1 MQYSRREM
9 LKRCGCGFGYLAFSS
24 IFAAIARDALAAK
37 SPLAMRDPHFTPKA
51 KRVIFLFMHGG
62 PSHVDTFDPKPALA
76 RDEGKK
82 LPTGFIKGFLDPN
95 ANLLASPFTFNK
107 HGQSGLAISEIFPE
121 IGKCADDLCLLRSM
135 HTNGQDHTQAVLK
148 LHTGSENQVRPSV
161 GSWIL
166 YGLGT
171 ENQNVPGFVTLGPSA
186 MTGGA
191 QNFGSAFLPAVYQG
205 TSIGR
210 QAQNGGLT
218 DAQIRHIKGALPL
231 DLQRQQLDFVQTLN
245 REHLERAVVDDQL
258 EGVIESYELAFR
270 MQTEAPELTDLS
282 KESADTRE
290 MYGVDQTPTD
300 AFARQCLLARRF
312 AEKGVRFI
320 QVNHAFKWDSH
331 QNLKDEHSRNAR
343 EVDQPIAALL
353 RDLKSRGMLKD
364 TLVIWGGEFGRT
376 PTGQRVGNGGEFGR
390 DHNPHGFTVWL
401 AGGGVKGG
409 LSYGET
415 DEYGFQA
422 VKDKVH
428 MHDLHATVL
437 HLLGLDHE
445 KLTFRHAGRD
455 FRLTDVH
462 GNVVKAILS

>member
-1 MQYSRREM
+1 MKHSRREM
-9 LKRCGCGFGYLAFSS
+9 LKRCGCGFGYMAFTSM
-24 IFAAIARDALAAK
+24 FAAIARSALAAN
-37 SPLAMRDPHFTPKA
+37 PLSVRDPHFSPRA

-62 PSHVDTFDPKPALA
+62 PSHIDTFDYKPALA
-76 RDEGKK
+76 RDEGKTV
-82 LPTGFIKGFLDPN
+82 PAGFIKAPFDTS
-95 ANLLASPFTFNK
+95 AKLLPSPFGFNK
-107 HGQSGLAISEIFPE
+107 QGQSGLEISEIFPE
-121 IGKCADDLCLLRSM
+121 IGKCADDLCLIRGM
-135 HTNGQDHTQAVLK
+135 HTNGQDHNQAVLK

-171 ENQNVPGFVTLGPSA
+171 ENQNLPGFITISPSL

-191 QNFGSAFLPAVYQG
+191 QNYGSAFLPGIYQG
-205 TSIGR
+205 TPIGR
-210 QAQNGGLT
+210 QGPNGVLT
-218 DAQIRHIKGALPL
+218 EAQIRHIKGEFPL
-231 DLQRQQLDFVQTLN
+231 DVQRQQLDFVQSLN
-245 REHLERAVVDDQL
+245 REHLARAGADDQL
-258 EGVIESYELAFR
+258 ESVIESYELAFR

-282 KESADTRE
+282 HESAETLT

-300 AFARQCLLARRF
+300 NFARQCLLARRF

-331 QNLKDEHSRNAR
+331 QNIKDEHSRNAR

-353 RDLKSRGMLKD
+353 RDLKARGLLKD

-376 PTGQRVGNGGEFGR
+376 PTGQRVGNGATFGR
-390 DHNPHGFTVWL
+390 DHNPHGFTIWL
-401 AGGGVKGG
+401 AGGGAKGG

-437 HLLGLDHE
+437 HLLGLNHE
-445 KLTFRHAGRD
+445 KLTFRYAGRD

-462 GNVVKAILS
+462 GNVVKAILA

>member
-1 MQYSRREM
+1 M

-24 IFAAIARDALAAK
+24 IFAAIARDALAGT
-37 SPLAMRDPHFTPKA
+37 SPLASRNPHFTPKA
-51 KRVIFLFMHGG
+51 RRVIFLFMHGG
-62 PSHVDTFDPKPALA
+62 PSHVDTFDPKPALT
-76 RDEGKK
+76 RDEGKT
-82 LPTGFIKGFLDPN
+82 LPAGFIKGFLDSS
-95 ANLLASPFTFNK
+95 ANLLGSPFAFNK
-107 HGQSGLAISEIFPE
+107 HGQSGLEISEIFPE
-121 IGKCADDLCLLRSM
+121 IGKCADDLCLIRGM

-171 ENQNVPGFVTLGPSA
+171 ENQNLPGFVTLGPSA
-186 MTGGA
+186 ATGGA

-205 TSIGR
+205 TAIGR

-218 DAQIRHIKGALPL
+218 DAQIRHIKGDLPL
-231 DLQRQQLDFVQTLN
+231 DLQRQQLDFIQSLN
-245 REHLERAVVDDQL
+245 RDHLARAAVDDQL

-282 KESADTRE
+282 KESAETRS

-353 RDLKSRGMLKD
+353 RDLKTRGLLKD

-376 PTGQRVGNGGEFGR
+376 PTGQRVGNSRDFGR
-390 DHNPHGFTVWL
+390 DHNPHGFTIWL
-401 AGGGVKGG
+401 AGGGAKGG

-428 MHDLHATVL
+428 MHDLHATIL
-437 HLLGLDHE
+437 HLLGLNHE

-462 GNVVKAILS
+462 GNVVKGIIA